1 MVSMLDLRVL
11 RFEVRAHVG
20 FEVEGDDAGFDG
32 GVKAGLDVGFDVGKD
47 VSFEVGIDFGFNIG
61 MLRGFYGKLEVGCKV
76 GFDEG
81 LNVGPLDGGESRLTM
96 DRTARMNS
104 TMDWKKDFGVG
115 GDVLNE
121 GLGVSGT
128 KEIDD
133 GLVDG
138 EGH

>member
-1 MVSMLDLRVL
+1 MLDLRVL
-11 RFEVRAHVG
+11 RFEVRVHVG
-20 FEVEGDDAGFDG
+20 FEVEGDDASFDG
-32 GVKAGLDVGFDVGKD
+32 GIKAGLDVGFDVRKD
-47 VSFEVGIDFGFNIG
+47 VSFEVGIDVGFNVG

-76 GFDEG
+76 GFDGG

-96 DRTARMNS
+96 ERIARMSS

-115 GDVLNE
+115 GHVLNE
-121 GLGVSGT
+121 GLGASGT

-138 EGH
+138 VGL